1 MIGERVFE
9 SSFQMTSVKT
19 PFGIVEMSVVCKNKF
34 SMIDI
39 STENNNE
46 YLSSR
51 DGNITHQREKAL
63 INQE

>member
-1 MIGERVFE
+1 MIVEGVLF
-9 SSFQMTSVKT
+9 SYASVKRL
-19 PFGIVEMSVVCKNKF
+19 FGIVEMSVVCKNKF

-51 DGNITHQREKAL
+51 DGNITLQRDKAL